1 MPLLPES
8 YKAVYFHKHDEQA
21 TSKLFHE
28 ALNRLKQTLQP
39 QPDATSSSPNNEI
52 LNNLQWMLRL
62 PTDSRRS
69 LTGAVSTHNMIYL
82 TELLTR
88 YESYLDNP
96 HDETNNQQ
104 LRMLLKHKVGT
115 LDTCLYGIG
124 AALSFSLLALAVI
137 GALMF
142 VFYNP
147 AVTFF
152 VALGVLLLLAGVL
165 TAFDKNNSKTISSG
179 LILAGLSCILPILIA
194 APLITLGLL
203 GTAVAAFVGG
213 VLGLAGTFNCY
224 DNFSLSNGITTIKSH
239 MTSSMPL
246 SFFDE
251 NKKLLLK
258 GHPLL
263 RAQAQP
269 VEDAEFGKPALKHLV
284 KTMFDI
290 MEKEHAVGVAA
301 PQLGVSKQVIVFG
314 TAYTKRRNL
323 DVGIPDTVLINPKLT
338 FLSEEKES
346 GYEGCL
352 NSGEL
357 MGRVPRSKEVEYS
370 GFDLDG
376 NPVTQRI
383 TGFEAR
389 VVQHEVDHLKGILF
403 FDRVEADTELTTY
416 ANVQQTL

>member
-1 MPLLPES
+1 
-8 YKAVYFHKHDEQA
+8 
-21 TSKLFHE
+21 
-28 ALNRLKQTLQP
+28 
-39 QPDATSSSPNNEI
+39 
-52 LNNLQWMLRL
+52 
-62 PTDSRRS
+62 
-69 LTGAVSTHNMIYL
+69 
-82 TELLTR
+82 
-88 YESYLDNP
+88 
-96 HDETNNQQ
+96 
-104 LRMLLKHKVGT
+104 
-115 LDTCLYGIG
+115 
-124 AALSFSLLALAVI
+124 
-137 GALMF
+137 
-142 VFYNP
+142 
-147 AVTFF
+147 
-152 VALGVLLLLAGVL
+152 
-165 TAFDKNNSKTISSG
+165 
-179 LILAGLSCILPILIA
+179 
-194 APLITLGLL
+194 
-203 GTAVAAFVGG
+203 
-213 VLGLAGTFNCY
+213 
-224 DNFSLSNGITTIKSH
+224 